1 MALSRDFHPA
11 CTCELVYLDDMIRT
25 EDHGETT
32 GKVVNMEITDG
43 EERLWVMIMELTKI
57 MVSGMN

>member
-1 MALSRDFHPA
+1 M
-11 CTCELVYLDDMIRT
+11 TMIRT

-43 EERLWVMIMELTKI
+43 EEGLWVKMGQAKI
-57 MVSGMN
+57 MVSGMNLDRLKES